1 MITPETAPVFIRI
14 CLVLV
19 LVSAAF
25 LLSSRNLP
33 NLVTTY
39 QFQSLLL
46 VIIAVFLGIMQDHLL
61 LFMVAALTLISKV
74 LGIPFFIRMI
84 QQRIHIH
91 QDIRFS
97 YLRPS
102 GALIVSILLILV
114 VYTCFSRILDSLYAG
129 SSLFFMGSVIGVSMV
144 LMGLVAVFSRKMA
157 LSKVI
162 GYLSMENGVL
172 LFGMFVTEL
181 PFIIEFVIMV
191 DLIILVL
198 LTTILTVGID
208 SSIEQYKERMQEFH
222 LFTGEEAVQ

>member
-1 MITPETAPVFIRI
+1 MISPETAPVFVRI
-14 CLVLV
+14 SLVLV

-33 NLVTTY
+33 NLIRTY

-46 VIIAVFLGIMQDHLL
+46 AIIAVFLAVIEEHVL
-61 LFMVAALTLISKV
+61 LFMVAGLTLVSKV
-74 LGIPFFIRMI
+74 FGIPAFIRMI
-84 QQRIHIH
+84 QERIHIH
-91 QDIRFS
+91 QDIRFA
-97 YLRPS
+97 YLRPA
-102 GALIVSILLILV
+102 GALITSILIILL
-114 VYTCFSRILDSLYAG
+114 VYTCFSRILDSFYTS

-144 LMGLVAVFSRKMA
+144 LMGLIAVFSRKLA
-157 LSKVI
+157 ITKVI

-208 SSIEQYKERMQEFH
+208 SSIEEYKERMQEFH
-222 LFTGEEAVQ
+222 LWTGEEGV